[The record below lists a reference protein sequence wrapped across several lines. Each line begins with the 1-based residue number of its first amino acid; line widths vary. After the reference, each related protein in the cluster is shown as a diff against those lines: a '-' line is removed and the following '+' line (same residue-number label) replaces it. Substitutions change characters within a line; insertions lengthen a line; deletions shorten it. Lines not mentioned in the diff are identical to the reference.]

1 MASALRHRTGI
12 LIRALI
18 YVPLWLLGLVL
29 LLLGV
34 ALSPWGTAWLA
45 DQGQSRGWYEVE
57 TVEGA
62 PLDTLTLRGLHLDI
76 GSLTLDVERLHLSW
90 ADDCLLD
97 GKLCLQGLQVE
108 GAHIVVASGDANDD
122 AQPDA
127 ASGGGMPALWFPFP
141 IEIRA
146 LGLEDV
152 RVELA
157 DGTQLQWDDFTTGA
171 RISGNDLTLLPTR
184 LEGTQLYL
192 PMSEGQRLTQ
202 GMASPSI
209 PAGAIDAASQAAG
222 SSAEASATDKAS
234 AVNDASAVGSRTSDT
249 DAEQQRLALPEIDL
263 PLDIRAPS
271 LVIDDFQLRG
281 ATSYHLM
288 QATLSLSTE
297 GSDVAIHRLHV
308 RSDDGEA
315 ELALQTTLS
324 GDYPLHGN
332 LEAHIARA
340 PLAGQRAELTLDG
353 SLADLALDLDASGP
367 VTATLKGTVDAL
379 APTLPF
385 SLSLDANDITWPLA
399 GTLTAP
405 ELAVQSRLDA
415 AAVSASQHVGAGKPA
430 YRLDTLHLDADGS
443 LEDYRVA
450 LDLTARGDGLPESR
464 LTLDGRGDASHFAWS
479 PLTLQAEGG
488 TLSGRGHVNWTSA
501 LSVESDLQF
510 DKLPVGAFT
519 EAVDGTLNGKARV
532 GFDMQPQ
539 GWRLRVPQ
547 LAIDGTLQDRPLSLN
562 AKLSGNSQMQWAI
575 DQLDLRQGDNRIT
588 AEGNIGQ
595 RLDLRSRIEA
605 PRLSTLWPGLG
616 GALQGDL
623 NAQGSLKSPRL
634 DLDMTGEAL
643 RYQTQ
648 QLQSLSLKAQSEGI
662 DDPRVNAD
670 VSIEGLEAGGQ
681 RVDAL
686 SAALAGRLSQHTL
699 ELDARLGSGLPL
711 SRVSLTLDGQ
721 YDANAQRYRG
731 SLAPLELATE
741 YGNIALD
748 DALEFDADVAT
759 QRVTLAPFCLVR
771 QQGGE
776 ACLVDRARLAADTGD
791 ASLALRD
798 IPMDLLADKLPSG
811 WHVDGKTQGEANLSW
826 QQAGQQWHAEGQID
840 SQLDVTGEDARGN
853 PWKLPDSRLAVT
865 FDATP
870 SRADTRLTL
879 DQGDTGKLA
888 LTLGIDDPLGEAA
901 LEGRLQVDDITFA
914 PYRALVEG
922 LSELEGAL
930 AGDVTF
936 AGTLR
941 QPDLDGELT
950 AEGVKAR
957 GAVLPIAIRDARLG
971 IDFAGQRADI
981 DGFVAGEKGQLN
993 LDGEADWQ
1001 DPSAWQARLGIEGQ
1015 DDPLEVSLPNFGRL
1029 RVAPDLRV
1037 NANPDRLQVRG
1048 DVNVPWARLE
1058 VGKIP
1063 PSAVAPSSD
1072 EVIITREEDAA
1083 QQKAA
1088 ASGEQGEA
1096 TAQALSDAGMALDI
1110 SVMLHLG
1117 PDMSLEAYGLES
1129 QLEGQLEVRQGSGPV
1144 QLFGDVNLVDGS
1156 YTAFGQDLIIRQG
1169 QILFSGPAS
1178 QPRLQFEAIRN
1189 PDTIEDDVTA
1199 GLRVTGRAENPQLSI
1214 FSEPAMSE
1222 SRALSYLLRGR
1233 APGDDGGD
1241 GALTSALIGLS
1252 LSQSGR
1258 AVGQL
1263 GQAFGV
1269 DDLSLDT
1276 SGSGED
1282 SQVVVSGY
1290 VFDDLKVGYG
1300 VGIFSPIAE
1309 LTLRY
1314 RLIQNLYL
1322 EAVSGAAQAIDLI
1335 YTFSLGRSSASP

>member
-12 LIRALI
+12 LIRTLI

-34 ALSPWGTAWLA
+34 ALSPWGTAWLT

-57 TVEGA
+57 EVEGA

-108 GAHIVVASGDANDD
+108 GAHIVLASGNASDD

-127 ASGGGMPALWFPFP
+127 APGGGMPALWFPFP

-234 AVNDASAVGSRTSDT
+234 AVNEASAVGSRTSDT

-488 TLSGRGHVNWTSA
+488 TLSGRGQVDWASA

-519 EAVDGTLNGKARV
+519 GAVDGTLNGKARI

-539 GWRLRVPQ
+539 GWRLRIPQ
-547 LAIDGTLQDRPLSLN
+547 LAIDGTLQDRALRLN

-648 QLQSLSLKAQSEGI
+648 QLQSLSLKAQSEGV

-670 VSIEGLEAGGQ
+670 LSIEGLEAGGQ

-686 SAALAGRLSQHTL
+686 SVALTGRLSQHTL
-699 ELDARLGSGLPL
+699 ELDAQLGSGLPL
-711 SRVSLTLDGQ
+711 SRASLTLDGQ
-721 YDANAQRYRG
+721 YDADAQRYRG

-741 YGNIALD
+741 YGDIALG
-748 DALEFDADVAT
+748 DALDFDADIAA
-759 QRVTLAPFCLVR
+759 QRVTLSPFCLVR

-776 ACLVDRARLAADTGD
+776 ACLVEQARLSADTGD

-811 WHVDGKTQGEANLSW
+811 WRVDGKTQGEANLSW

-853 PWKLPDSRLAVT
+853 PWELPDSRLAAT

-879 DQGDTGKLA
+879 DQGDTGQLA

-901 LEGRLQVDDITFA
+901 LEGRLQVTDIAFA

-922 LSELEGAL
+922 LSELEGSL
-930 AGDVTF
+930 AGDITF

-957 GAVLPIAIRDARLG
+957 GAALPVAIRDARLG

-981 DGFVAGEKGQLN
+981 EGFVAGEKGRLN

-1037 NANPDRLQVRG
+1037 DANPDRLQVRG
-1048 DVNVPWARLE
+1048 DVDVPWARLE

-1083 QQKAA
+1083 QEKAA
-1088 ASGEQGEA
+1088 
-1096 TAQALSDAGMALDI
+1096 AQALSDAGMALDI

-1129 QLEGQLEVRQGSGPV
+1129 QLEGQLEVRQSSGPV

-1233 APGDDGGD
+1233 APGDAGGD